1 LAERDPARFDEPGQ
15 PILETFTASDGY
27 CSYYRRFLPTGP
39 PKARLVCIHGIQSH
53 GGWYTRSCAKLG
65 EAGYE
70 VYFLDRRGA
79 GLNTAHRGDSPG
91 FRRLLDDIAE
101 FIRALPSDGLKR
113 FLIAISW
120 GGKLGVGLQYRHPD
134 LVDGLALL
142 CPGFFP
148 QISAPFWQ
156 RLAIGR
162 ARVRCPSK
170 FFPIPLNDPKLFT
183 ASPKWQEYIAADR
196 FALREGTARLL
207 FSSLALDIYLKRA
220 WKRVRAPVLLML
232 AEADRII
239 HNAKTRAYVEK
250 FPSTDKTVIEYPGAH
265 HTLEFEPEWHP
276 YFGDL
281 VQWLDSRSSRR
292 AGTVSW

>member
-1 LAERDPARFDEPGQ
+1 MVERDPAQLDEPGQ

-27 CSYYRRFLPTGP
+27 VSYYRRFLPGGP
-39 PKARLVCIHGIQSH
+39 PKARLICIHGIQSH
-53 GGWYTRSCAKLG
+53 GGWYTRSCAKLA

-70 VYFLDRRGA
+70 VYFIDRRGA
-79 GLNTAHRGDSPG
+79 GLNTAHRGDAPG

-113 FLIAISW
+113 LLIAISW
-120 GGKLGVGLQYRHPD
+120 GGKLGVGLQYRHPN

-148 QISAPFWQ
+148 QVRPPFWQ

-162 ARVRCPSK
+162 ARGRSPSK
-170 FFPIPLNDPKLFT
+170 LFPIPLNDPKLFT
-183 ASPKWQEYIAADR
+183 ASPKWQEYVATDR

-239 HNAKTRAYVEK
+239 HNVRTRAYVER
-250 FPSTDKTVIEYPGAH
+250 FPSAGKTVIEYPGAH
-265 HTLEFEPEWHP
+265 HTLEFEVEGHP
-276 YFGDL
+276 YLGEL
-281 VQWLDSRSSRR
+281 VKWVQRTI
-292 AGTVSW
+292 G